1 VIAQNVE
8 QHCGFGSAL
17 PHEEPHITPGSNL
30 PPVWEPLGW
39 QKLGVELHGAE
50 KRTSI
55 SYKAFFI
62 RFWEERQYKPRTTRQ
77 LGP

>member
-30 PPVWEPLGW
+30 PPVWEPL
-39 QKLGVELHGAE
+39 V
-50 KRTSI
+50 
-55 SYKAFFI
+55 
-62 RFWEERQYKPRTTRQ
+62 
-77 LGP
+77 